1 MKSLPYFY
9 AENKNYQLSIINYQ
23 LSIIKTLITT
33 YENYA
38 KWTSVRRKIRL
49 VDTD

>member
-1 MKSLPYFY
+1 MQSLPYFY
-9 AENKNYQLSIINYQ
+9 AEKQK

-38 KWTSVRRKIRL
+38 KWTSVRRKTQL

>member
-1 MKSLPYFY
+1 MKSLLYFY
-9 AENKNYQLSIINYQ
+9 AEKQKLSIINYQ
-23 LSIIKTLITT
+23 LSNIKTLITT

-38 KWTSVRRKIRL
+38 KWTSVRRKTRL